1 MKANDSDSEN
11 SNPPQQRW
19 YEQQQTV
26 SQSVKLLETFP
37 AEYQD
42 ILGETMIGLA
52 EKHCQVH
59 ELLENLR
66 QFGPDKVL
74 SLFKAKSKR
83 RSHDQIETVHKALN
97 CLYVLSDDQR
107 IFIAI
112 KVIKVVGHFFEYFS
126 ICRETSQ
133 PTRREILQTLSTAF
147 IQDKLED
154 TADHLSQFYPSMTLP
169 NGPTLKSIR
178 DRLNQS
184 KSRDYEEEIALFQ
197 AQSFNQ
203 AASPMSQTEAQSFN
217 QDTSPMSQTEAKTPS
232 DSKQGL
238 TTDSTQIASA
248 PRREKDETLA
258 QDNLGMKIRLDKF
271 EF

>member
-1 MKANDSDSEN
+1 MKANDSHPEN

-19 YEQQQTV
+19 YEKQQTV

-42 ILGETMIGLA
+42 ILGETVIGLA

-66 QFGPDKVL
+66 QLGPDKVL

-83 RSHDQIETVHKALN
+83 RGNDQNETVHKALN

-107 IFIAI
+107 LFIAT

-133 PTRREILQTLSTAF
+133 PARREILQTLSIAF
-147 IQDKLED
+147 IQEKLED

-178 DRLNQS
+178 DRVNQS
-184 KSRDYEEEIALFQ
+184 KSRAYEEEMALFQ

-203 AASPMSQTEAQSFN
+203 GASPMSPPEAR
-217 QDTSPMSQTEAKTPS
+217 TPS
-232 DSKQGL
+232 NSKQGL
-238 TTDSTQIASA
+238 TADSAQITSA
-248 PRREKDETLA
+248 PLREKDETLA
-258 QDNLGMKIRLDKF
+258 QDNLGMKIRLD
-271 EF
+271 

>member
-1 MKANDSDSEN
+1 MKANDSDSKN

-154 TADHLSQFYPSMTLP
+154 TADHLSQFYPSMILP

-203 AASPMSQTEAQSFN
+203 DASPI
-217 QDTSPMSQTEAKTPS
+217 SPPDAKTPS
-232 DSKQGL
+232 DSKQAL
-238 TTDSTQIASA
+238 TQIASA